1 MEGFIKGTYDDI
13 TFYKMKGKYYARKKS
28 SLTGNKFRRHK
39 AFAGSRRSCGRFG
52 RGNQLASMV
61 YNEIAEKERQ
71 YDLYCRMKREAIAML
86 KAVKT
91 EAEVIEWLRRLKP
104 KTEAESNVSK
114 RKVSL
119 IAASYNKELFRPL
132 HHGFPISFIRRD
144 RRKTRERRVLK
155 FSQKL
160 KRLGV
165 REPDG

>member
-1 MEGFIKGTYDDI
+1 MEGFIEGTYDVI

-61 YNEIAEKERQ
+61 YNEITESLRAYE
-71 YDLYCRMKREAIAML
+71 LFCRMKSKAIAML
-86 KAVKT
+86 KAGKT
-91 EAEVIEWLRRLKP
+91 EAEVIDCLRRLKP
-104 KTEAESNVSK
+104 KTAAESNVRK

-119 IAASYNKELFRPL
+119 IAASYNKELFCPL

-144 RRKTRERRVLK
+144 RIKTRERRVLK

-160 KRLGV
+160 KRPGV